1 MVDHHNRQ
9 HEIEELQEELNYFKQ
24 EREKVRALIGQVGGS
39 NESRKDKILN
49 YTFIGLIAGLFLSD
63 IIGHF
68 YPEHKLLDFQ
78 ISLEL
83 GVFMVSLKIIWMM
96 HRQAKVE
103 HFQFWILNS
112 IEYRLTE
119 LSKRTAEIEDK
130 IDDISENQSNLP

>member
-1 MVDHHNRQ
+1 MPLQDKQ
-9 HEIEELQEELNYFKQ
+9 HEIESLQEELNYFKQ

-39 NESRKDKILN
+39 NESRRDKILN
-49 YTFIGLIAGLFLSD
+49 YLFITLLVGLFICD

-68 YPEHKLLDFQ
+68 YSQFKLLDFK

-83 GVFMVSLKIIWMM
+83 GVFMVSIKIIWMM

-119 LSKRTAEIEDK
+119 LSKRTSEIQDRIADLTGDK
-130 IDDISENQSNLP
+130 NNLP